1 MSICGYRLEGGVSPA
16 HHGRDALPAGQLAR
30 RTGTGEIDMGTE
42 LIEGLAPWP
51 DVPFDA
57 YGPTKALRLT
67 RIQQLVGSF
76 LGRNWV
82 AIPHVTHHDDADIT
96 RLEEARANYN
106 AVNGT
111 RLTLVP
117 ILMRI
122 LADALREFP
131 KFNASF
137 SAAGKELVQK
147 DYVHI
152 GCAVDTPSGLLVPV
166 VRDCDRKSVAAIAQE
181 ISELSEK
188 ARTKGLSMEEMAG
201 GCITLTSLG
210 HIGGT
215 SFTPIVNAPEVAILG
230 VTRARPV
237 PVPTSDGGLA
247 WRQMLPL
254 SLSYDHRV
262 INGADAAR
270 FCRFI
275 ADRLAAE
282 DLFD

>member
-1 MSICGYRLEGGVSPA
+1 MSDL
-16 HHGRDALPAGQLAR
+16 LAN
-30 RTGTGEIDMGTE
+30 
-42 LIEGLAPWP
+42 LSPWP
-51 DVPFDA
+51 TGDFSVFGEVEVVPL
-57 YGPTKALRLT
+57 GK
-67 RIQQLVGSF
+67 IQRYVAAN

-82 AIPHVTHHDDADIT
+82 AIPHVTHNDDADVT
-96 RLEEARANYN
+96 LLEERRKARN
-106 AVNGT
+106 AGGGAK
-111 RLTLVP
+111 LTPVPLLVKS
-117 ILMRI
+117 M
-122 LADALREFP
+122 ADALRAFP
-131 KFNASF
+131 QFNASLDP
-137 SAAGKELVQK
+137 AKGTLTLKK
-147 DYVHI
+147 YVHI
-152 GCAVDTPSGLLVPV
+152 GVAVDTPNGLLVAV
-166 VRDCDRKSVAAIAQE
+166 IRDCDRKSAVEIAEEVAAV
-181 ISELSEK
+181 SEK
-188 ARTKGLSMEEMAG
+188 ARSKGLSMAEMSG
-201 GCITLTSLG
+201 GCMTLTSLG

-237 PVPTSDGGLA
+237 PVPTSDGGLG